1 MAKAAPPLLLQS
13 SDKESKNAKQ
23 ISTPPCRCCSVFSNR
38 LFNALPSSADLDK
51 LTKEIVA
58 RSFRAQGQAQLDRV
72 NPDEDNLLCAQADQ
86 SGTTIDEKL
95 AAAIEARNM
104 KTVKLPA
111 DGKFLG
117 DFKQGERIAQS
128 GSGKTWTDKED
139 AANGGNCY
147 NCHQISKE
155 ELSYG
160 TLGPSLYNY
169 GKIRGVTNPN
179 SAESKPI
186 VEYTWGKINNPRAY
200 NACTSMPRFGHKGV
214 LTEMQIKHVMA
225 LLLDPASPVNK

>member
-1 MAKAAPPLLLQS
+1 MQSKFLLPLAAL
-13 SDKESKNAKQ
+13 
-23 ISTPPCRCCSVFSNR
+23 SVFFLTACTSPM
-38 LFNALPSSADLDK
+38 PSSADLDK
-51 LTKEIVA
+51 LTKDIVA
-58 RSFRAQGQAQLDRV
+58 RSFRAEGQAQLDRV
-72 NPDEDNLLCAQADQ
+72 NPDEDNLLCAQPDLTGA
-86 SGTTIDEKL
+86 TIDEKL
-95 AAAIEARNM
+95 ATAIEARNM
-104 KTVKLPA
+104 QTIKPPA
-111 DGKFLG
+111 DGKYLG
-117 DFKQGERIAQS
+117 DFKEGEKIAQS
-128 GSGKTWTDKED
+128 GSGKTWTDKAD

-169 GKIRGVTNPN
+169 GKMRGVANP
-179 SAESKPI
+179 SSPESKPI

-200 NACTSMPRFGHKGV
+200 NACSSMPRFGHKGV

>member
-1 MAKAAPPLLLQS
+1 MQSKFLLPLAAAAVCFLT
-13 SDKESKNAKQ
+13 AC
-23 ISTPPCRCCSVFSNR
+23 STP
-38 LFNALPSSADLDK
+38 LPSSADLDK

-128 GSGKTWTDKED
+128 GSGKTWTDKAD

-169 GKIRGVTNPN
+169 GKMRGVANPN

-200 NACTSMPRFGHKGV
+200 NACSSMPRFGHKGV
-214 LTEMQIKHVMA
+214 LTEMQIKHLMA

>member
-1 MAKAAPPLLLQS
+1 MQSKFLLPLAVL
-13 SDKESKNAKQ
+13 AV
-23 ISTPPCRCCSVFSNR
+23 SVLTACTSP
-38 LFNALPSSADLDK
+38 LPSSADLDK
-51 LTKEIVA
+51 LTKDIVA
-58 RSFRAQGQAQLDRV
+58 RSFRAEGQAQLDRV

-86 SGTTIDEKL
+86 TGVAINEKL
-95 AAAIEARNM
+95 ATAIEARNM
-104 KTVKLPA
+104 QTIKAPA

-117 DFKQGERIAQS
+117 DFKEGEKIAQS
-128 GSGKTWTDKED
+128 GSGKTWTDKAD

-169 GKIRGVTNPN
+169 GKMRGVVNP
-179 SAESKPI
+179 SSPESKPI
-186 VEYTWGKINNPRAY
+186 VEYTWGKIMNPRAY
-200 NACTSMPRFGHKGV
+200 NACSSMPRFGHKGV

>member
-1 MAKAAPPLLLQS
+1 MQSKYLLSFAALAVTVLT
-13 SDKESKNAKQ
+13 ACT
-23 ISTPPCRCCSVFSNR
+23 TP
-38 LFNALPSSADLDK
+38 LPSSADLDK
-51 LTKEIVA
+51 LTKDVVA
-58 RSFRAQGQAQLDRV
+58 RSFRAEGQAQLDRV

-95 AAAIEARNM
+95 ATAIEARNM
-104 KTVKLPA
+104 QTIKPPA
-111 DGKFLG
+111 DGKYLG
-117 DFKQGERIAQS
+117 DFKEGEKIAQS
-128 GSGKTWTDKED
+128 GSGKTWTDKAD

-169 GKIRGVTNPN
+169 GKMRGVANP
-179 SAESKPI
+179 SSPESKLI

-200 NACTSMPRFGHKGV
+200 NACSSMPRFGHKGV
-214 LTEMQIKHVMA
+214 LTEIQIKHVMA

>member
-1 MAKAAPPLLLQS
+1 MQSKYLFPIAAVMAFFLTAC
-13 SDKESKNAKQ
+13 
-23 ISTPPCRCCSVFSNR
+23 STP
-38 LFNALPSSADLDK
+38 LPSSADLDK
-51 LTKEIVA
+51 LTKDIIA
-58 RSFRAQGQAQLDRV
+58 RSFRAEGQAQLDRV
-72 NPDEDNLLCAQADQ
+72 NPDEDNLLCSQADQ
-86 SGTTIDEKL
+86 AGTTIDEKL

-104 KTVKLPA
+104 QTIKPPA

-117 DFKQGERIAQS
+117 DYKEGEKIAQS
-128 GSGKTWTDKED
+128 GSGKTWTDKAD

-169 GKIRGVTNPN
+169 GKMRGVANPA
-179 SAESKPI
+179 SPESKAI

-200 NACTSMPRFGHKGV
+200 NACSSMPRFGHKGV